1 MNLMRPFFLLI
12 LFLSAALP
20 AAGAESKFTIEPV
33 GGKVTASWKGTADT
47 SGIDLAPTDDEV
59 AALAAHQEIEAIRI
73 SGTTRFTGK
82 GFAAL
87 KGLTKLRE
95 LSLNG
100 TGPGQFSEM
109 FPPGSLEGYHAL
121 AELDQVTRLNL
132 DHVMLP
138 VEGAVI
144 ILKGMAGLEHAGLGV
159 FADDKIVAAAAEAPK
174 LKTLAFGHWATV
186 PESPLTKAGAQAFAR
201 LRSLE
206 SLHAGEQA
214 PPAGG
219 SMRDLTEAV
228 AKIEALKSLTLAFTS
243 AKSLGQP
250 KNPVTAADLEPLA
263 ALANLEWLGIQ
274 HASLDRATA
283 SKLTEIGSVK
293 IVSFSAVKL
302 DDGALVALKALP
314 NLAVVEIWNSCD
326 WSDADLEALK
336 AAKPKVSFHMVGG
349 PKK

>member
-20 AAGAESKFTIEPV
+20 AAGAQSKFTIEPV

-47 SGIDLAPTDDEV
+47 SGIDLAPTDDEI
-59 AALAAHQEIEAIRI
+59 AALAAHKEIEAIRI
-73 SGTTRFTGK
+73 SGTTRLTGK

-87 KGLTKLRE
+87 KGLSKLRE
-95 LSLNG
+95 LSFGG

-144 ILKGMAGLEHAGLGV
+144 LLKGMAGLEHAGLGV
-159 FADDKIVAAAAEAPK
+159 FADDKIVAAAADSPK

-186 PESPLTKAGAQAFAR
+186 PESPLTKAGAQAFAK

-214 PPAGG
+214 PPAGANLADDKWHHAAYVWHSEPRQQRLFIDGQLIATNAGPGGNTGLTGTITLGRSNSGG
-219 SMRDLTEAV
+219 SFKDG
-228 AKIEALKSLTLAFTS
+228 SLDEFRVS
-243 AKSLGQP
+243 SRR
-250 KNPVTAADLEPLA
+250 LA
-263 ALANLEWLGIQ
+263 AEEISQL
-274 HASLDRATA
+274 
-283 SKLTEIGSVK
+283 SK
-293 IVSFSAVKL
+293 
-302 DDGALVALKALP
+302 
-314 NLAVVEIWNSCD
+314 WRR
-326 WSDADLEALK
+326 
-336 AAKPKVSFHMVGG
+336 
-349 PKK
+349 

>member
-1 MNLMRPFFLLI
+1 MNLMSSFFLLI
-12 LFLSAALP
+12 LFLSAAL
-20 AAGAESKFTIEPV
+20 
-33 GGKVTASWKGTADT
+33 
-47 SGIDLAPTDDEV
+47 
-59 AALAAHQEIEAIRI
+59 
-73 SGTTRFTGK
+73 
-82 GFAAL
+82 
-87 KGLTKLRE
+87 KGLTKLHE

-100 TGPGQFSEM
+100 TGPVQFSEM
-109 FPPGSLEGYHAL
+109 FPPGLLEDYHAF

-144 ILKGMAGLEHAGLGV
+144 LLKGMAGLEHAGLGV
-159 FADDKIVAAAAEAPK
+159 FADDKIVAAAADAPK
-174 LKTLAFGHWATV
+174 LKTLSFGHWATV
-186 PESPLTKAGAQAFAR
+186 PENPLTTAGAQAFAR

-206 SLHAGEQA
+206 SLRAGEQA

-228 AKIEALKSLTLAFTS
+228 AKIETLKSLTLARTS
-243 AKSLGQP
+243 VKSHLNP
-250 KNPVTAADLEPLA
+250 NNPVTAADLEPPT
-263 ALANLEWLGIQ
+263 ALANLERLGIQ
-274 HASLDRATA
+274 HASLDRLTA
-283 SKLTEIGSVK
+283 SRLAEISSVK

-326 WSDADLEALK
+326 WSDADLEALR
-336 AAKPKVSFHMVGG
+336 AARPTVRFHMVGG

>member
-1 MNLMRPFFLLI
+1 MNLMSSFFLLI
-12 LFLSAALP
+12 LFLSAAL
-20 AAGAESKFTIEPV
+20 
-33 GGKVTASWKGTADT
+33 
-47 SGIDLAPTDDEV
+47 
-59 AALAAHQEIEAIRI
+59 
-73 SGTTRFTGK
+73 
-82 GFAAL
+82 
-87 KGLTKLRE
+87 KGLTKLHE

-100 TGPGQFSEM
+100 TGPVQFSEM
-109 FPPGSLEGYHAL
+109 LPPGLLEDYHAF

-144 ILKGMAGLEHAGLGV
+144 LLKGMAGLEHAGLGV
-159 FADDKIVAAAAEAPK
+159 FADDKVVAAAADAPK
-174 LKTLAFGHWATV
+174 LKTLAFGHWATI
-186 PESPLTKAGAQAFAR
+186 PESPLTIAGAQAFAR

-228 AKIEALKSLTLAFTS
+228 AKIETLKSLTLARTS
-243 AKSLGQP
+243 VKSHLNP
-250 KNPVTAADLEPLA
+250 NNPVTAADLEPPT
-263 ALANLEWLGIQ
+263 ALANLERLGIQ

-283 SKLTEIGSVK
+283 SKLAEIGTFK
-293 IVSFSAVKL
+293 IVSFRAVNL
-302 DDGALVALKALP
+302 DDEAFVALQALA

-336 AAKPKVSFHMVGG
+336 AARPTVRFHMVGG

>member
-1 MNLMRPFFLLI
+1 MNLMRPCFLLI
-12 LFLSAALP
+12 LFLSAALN
-20 AAGAESKFTIEPV
+20 
-33 GGKVTASWKGTADT
+33 
-47 SGIDLAPTDDEV
+47 
-59 AALAAHQEIEAIRI
+59 
-73 SGTTRFTGK
+73 
-82 GFAAL
+82 
-87 KGLTKLRE
+87 GLTKLHE

-100 TGPGQFSEM
+100 TGPRQFSEM
-109 FPPGSLEGYHAL
+109 FPPGSLEGYHAF

-144 ILKGMAGLEHAGLGV
+144 LLKGMAGLEHAGLGV
-159 FADDKIVAAAAEAPK
+159 FADDKIVAAAADAPK
-174 LKTLAFGHWATV
+174 LKTLSFGHWATV
-186 PESPLTKAGAQAFAR
+186 PENPLTTAGAQAVAR

-206 SLHAGEQA
+206 SLRAGEQA

-228 AKIEALKSLTLAFTS
+228 AKIETLKSLTLAFNS
-243 AKSLGQP
+243 VKSHGKP
-250 KNPVTAADLEPLA
+250 KNPVTAADLEPLT
-263 ALANLEWLGIQ
+263 ALVNLERLGIQ

-283 SKLTEIGSVK
+283 SKLAEIGTFK
-293 IVSFSAVKL
+293 IVSFRAVNL

-314 NLAVVEIWNSCD
+314 NSAVVEISNSSD

-336 AAKPKVSFHMVGG
+336 AARPTVRFHMVGG